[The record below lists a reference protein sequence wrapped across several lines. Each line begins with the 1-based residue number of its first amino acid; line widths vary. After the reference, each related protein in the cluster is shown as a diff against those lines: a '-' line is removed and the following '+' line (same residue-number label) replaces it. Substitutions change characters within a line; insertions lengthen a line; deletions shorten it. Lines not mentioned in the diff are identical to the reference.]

1 MMIIQAIQF
10 NAEAL
15 EVIDQTLLPHE
26 SKTVALTNSAD
37 TARAISD
44 MVVRGA
50 GVIGNVGAYGAYFAA
65 KEAGG
70 DMKRYLE
77 LSSLVREA
85 RPTAVNLAWAVDSVT
100 NAIKCDHGNM
110 EGLALAEAKRIEEAE
125 IAGSRKIGEYGAKI
139 IEKIY
144 KKTGRPVQVLTHC
157 NAGAL
162 AILGYGSALAPMYI
176 AKERGIPVHVWV
188 DETRPRNQGANLTAY
203 ELGLAGVEHTL
214 IADNM
219 GGLMMMQGM
228 VDMCIVGADRVA
240 ANGDTA
246 NKIGTY
252 LKALAA
258 KEHKV
263 PFYVALP
270 SSTFDLTT
278 NHGRKIEIEERSA
291 AETLYMSGL
300 GSDGQVQS
308 VLVAPKGTR
317 ALNYGFDITPAKLI
331 KRLITEK
338 GVCKA
343 DKKSISKLMACKK

>member
-1 MMIIQAIQF
+1 MIVQAIRF
-10 NAEAL
+10 NDNIL

-26 SKTVALTNSAD
+26 YKIVAIKTSVDAAK
-37 TARAISD
+37 AISD
-44 MVVRGA
+44 MTVRGA

-65 KEAGG
+65 KEANG

-77 LSSLVREA
+77 LSSIVREA

-100 NAIKCDHGNM
+100 NELIQNPEQM
-110 EGLALAEAKRIEEAE
+110 ETLALTEARRIEEAE
-125 IAGSRKIGEYGAKI
+125 IAGSKKIGEYGAKI

-144 KKTGRPVQVLTHC
+144 KKTGKPVQILTHC

-162 AILGYGSALAPMYI
+162 AILGYGSALAPVYI
-176 AKERGIPVHVWV
+176 AKEKGIPVHVWV

-203 ELGLAGVEHTL
+203 ELGIAGVAHTL

-219 GGLMMMQGM
+219 GGLMMMLGM

-240 ANGDTA
+240 SNGDTA

-258 KEHKV
+258 KAHKV
-263 PFYVALP
+263 PFYIALP
-270 SSTFDLTT
+270 TSTFDLSTS
-278 NHGRKIEIEERSA
+278 HGRKIEIEQRSEN
-291 AETLYMSGL
+291 ETLYMNGL
-300 GSDGQVQS
+300 DIDGQVTS
-308 VLVAPKGTR
+308 VLIAPKGTK
-317 ALNYGFDITPAKLI
+317 ALNYGFDITPAKFI

-338 GVCKA
+338 GVCKP
-343 DKKSISKLMACKK
+343 DKKSIAKLMTCKK